1 LVISYFA
8 FKTTFQIDARVFH
21 ENCIR
26 CRVCH
31 VQLLDKCYERGG
43 QLFCSTHYFK
53 DCSPHQCPGCK
64 LGISPTDMV
73 YKLKTGMVF
82 HVDCNVCIRCGC
94 RLYPGEQILVDEV
107 ARTVEMDSFEYNFDS
122 YTFSEFCD
130 DENKFLKRRGPRT
143 TIKQNQLDVLNRI
156 FSSTPKPSKHARAK
170 LALETGLSMRV
181 IQVWFQNRRS
191 KERRLKHLC
200 NYLRHYEARGL
211 LPPPMHGN
219 SSDLTTFS
227 HQFDEEEEED

>member
-1 LVISYFA
+1 MFYLT

-43 QLFCSTHYFK
+43 QLFCSIHYFK
-53 DCSPHQCPGCK
+53 DCSPHQCSGCK

-82 HVDCNVCIRCGC
+82 HVDCHACIRCGC

-107 ARTVEMDSFEYNFDS
+107 ERTEMDSFGYNFDS

-170 LALETGLSMRV
+170 LALETGLTMRV
-181 IQVWFQNRRS
+181 IQVFHSLESYTQNSRGEGRTFAHICD
-191 KERRLKHLC
+191 HL
-200 NYLRHYEARGL
+200 
-211 LPPPMHGN
+211 
-219 SSDLTTFS
+219 
-227 HQFDEEEEED
+227 